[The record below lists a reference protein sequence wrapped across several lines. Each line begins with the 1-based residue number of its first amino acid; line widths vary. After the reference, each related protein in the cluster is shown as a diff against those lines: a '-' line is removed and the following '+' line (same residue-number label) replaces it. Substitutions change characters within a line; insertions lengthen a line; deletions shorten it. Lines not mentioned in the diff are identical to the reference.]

1 MQKTRYSEQPE
12 PVLVEAIKGYV
23 HITVAVNITQ
33 VESDPPAWEAD
44 TNRFWVPAGELDLDA
59 VRQNPAAYL
68 HRATHLSDARAE
80 AKAKAQ
86 MAVDSLRNGC
96 PVVLVPSFRAGAAV
110 CHRPAD
116 DVKMLG
122 GFLMGGLPYFELAS
136 GEVVSLTADDLAG
149 IMQDVTQWEV
159 AVQQAKQ
166 AAWVAIDAATSQDE
180 IDAALIALEAALS

>member
-96 PVVLVPSFRAGAAV
+96 PVVPCKFPRVYQ
-110 CHRPAD
+110 
-116 DVKMLG
+116 K
-122 GFLMGGLPYFELAS
+122 
-136 GEVVSLTADDLAG
+136 
-149 IMQDVTQWEV
+149 
-159 AVQQAKQ
+159 
-166 AAWVAIDAATSQDE
+166 ATFYMCPWSIIIKAE
-180 IDAALIALEAALS
+180 NP

>member
-80 AKAKAQ
+80 AKAKAK
-86 MAVDSLRNGC
+86 
-96 PVVLVPSFRAGAAV
+96 
-110 CHRPAD
+110 AD
-116 DVKMLG
+116 K
-122 GFLMGGLPYFELAS
+122 LALKRQKL
-136 GEVVSLTADDLAG
+136 EE
-149 IMQDVTQWEV
+149 QRKQ
-159 AVQQAKQ
+159 VQQQ
-166 AAWVAIDAATSQDE
+166 LDE
-180 IDAALIALEAALS
+180 FKK

>member
-23 HITVAVNITQ
+23 HITVAVNIKQ

-80 AKAKAQ
+80 AKATAQ
-86 MAVDSLRNGC
+86 RMVDELRNGC
-96 PVVLVPSFRAGAAV
+96 PVVPVPSFRADAAV

-122 GFLMGGLPYFELAS
+122 GVLMGGLPYFELAS
-136 GEVVSLTADDLAG
+136 GEVVSMTRGDLEG

-180 IDAALIALEAALS
+180 IDAALVALEAALS